1 MCIHTSVCRLIIF
14 FFPMPL
20 FSTVLVARVCRVKR
34 PWRSEDN
41 QCNPEAQVREEE
53 EGEEGWRMRGHC
65 IGRKKLSYAHRL
77 RGKEDQEGEME
88 NTGERGAVTV
98 KPHPGHRAW
107 GVGGS
112 RRGLAWITGRT
123 SWPWGLEEMG
133 ADMDKSVG
141 RRIQEGADM
150 LEWGIAY

>member
-1 MCIHTSVCRLIIF
+1 
-14 FFPMPL
+14 
-20 FSTVLVARVCRVKR
+20 
-34 PWRSEDN
+34 
-41 QCNPEAQVREEE
+41 
-53 EGEEGWRMRGHC
+53 
-65 IGRKKLSYAHRL
+65 
-77 RGKEDQEGEME
+77 ME

-98 KPHPGHRAW
+98 KPHPGHRTW

-112 RRGLAWITGRT
+112 RRGLAWIAGRT
-123 SWPWGLEEMG
+123 SWPWRLEEMG